1 MVSASE
7 HTQCTTDTTAV
18 YALTKQSAALGA
30 ELSKALGA
38 QLFLPLRL
46 AEEYGAKPFDA
57 LAPLVSES
65 FKSYRNHVFLCAT
78 GIVIRTIAPLL
89 QDKYGDPAV
98 VVLDPIGTYVI
109 SLVAGHIGGANVLA
123 RRVAALTGGK
133 AILTTATDSVG
144 APAIELLAKNKNLA
158 LRTPDMVK
166 VVNRALAEGE
176 YVQVY
181 DPESYLLTTDFE
193 WYPWFRKCMV
203 APTADTENP
212 VIRVD
217 WHKAQGNDPVL
228 ELCPRVLVAGVGC
241 RKGATTEEILNAV
254 SETLESLGILP
265 EALCMLASH
274 ECKKDEDGLH
284 LAAEKLKVP
293 LKLYS
298 SDALNSMPVT
308 TPSETVKKHLGV
320 ESVCEAAALLASK
333 SKSLLSPK
341 QILGNVTVALAHL
354 PHTECCE

>member
-1 MVSASE
+1 MVSDPE
-7 HTQCTTDTTAV
+7 QTMCDTDTTAV
-18 YALTKQSAALGA
+18 YALTKHSAALGA

-38 QLFLPLRL
+38 QLFLPVRL
-46 AEEYGAKPFDA
+46 ASDYNAKSFEA
-57 LAPLVSES
+57 LAPLVAET
-65 FKSYRNHVFLCAT
+65 FKGFRNHVFLCAT

-109 SLVAGHIGGANVLA
+109 SLIAGHIGGANVLA

-133 AILTTATDSVG
+133 AILTTATDAVG
-144 APAIELLAKNKNLA
+144 APAIELLARDKGLA

-203 APTADTENP
+203 EPSADTDNP

-217 WHKAQGNDPVL
+217 WHKAKRDETVM

-241 RKGATTEEILNAV
+241 RKGTTTEEILDAINQ
-254 SETLESLGILP
+254 TLESRGILP

-274 ECKKDEDGLH
+274 ECKEEEHGLH
-284 LAAEKLKVP
+284 VAAEKLKVS
-293 LKLYS
+293 LQLYS
-298 SDALNSMPVT
+298 SDELNTMPVA

-333 SKSLLSPK
+333 STSLLSPK
-341 QILGNVTVALAHL
+341 QILGNVTVALAHM
-354 PHTECCE
+354 PHQVPSA